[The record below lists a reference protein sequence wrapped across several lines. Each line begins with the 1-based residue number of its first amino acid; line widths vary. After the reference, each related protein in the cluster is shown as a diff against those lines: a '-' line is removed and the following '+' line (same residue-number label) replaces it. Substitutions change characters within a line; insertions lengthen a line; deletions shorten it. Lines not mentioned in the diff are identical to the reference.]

1 MTLNA
6 DLTPRTPHTPQVEP
20 FRPVPEPFPVSP
32 CARHLLRSTSSG
44 PLLLALHQRLGI
56 AKSSSNAFSPNVNC
70 QVMFFYTAFWAVAL
84 LLIAANAGTD
94 AAAQAGVSKR
104 QVIGDEYKGLLQ
116 SMDHKVSTARRLLR
130 GFGATQGERTKR
142 ILDSIEEATGPA
154 GLLME
159 FNNAHDSQIDSIMRV
174 LLEAELIGTSPSYA
188 SLTSK
193 PSSYV
198 PPPTTG
204 GTSLLI
210 L

>member
-1 MTLNA
+1 
-6 DLTPRTPHTPQVEP
+6 
-20 FRPVPEPFPVSP
+20 
-32 CARHLLRSTSSG
+32 
-44 PLLLALHQRLGI
+44 
-56 AKSSSNAFSPNVNC
+56 
-70 QVMFFYTAFWAVAL
+70 MFFYTAFWAVAL

-174 LLEAELIGTSPSYA
+174 LLEAELIGTQVMY
-188 SLTSK
+188 
-193 PSSYV
+193 
-198 PPPTTG
+198 PPPYG
-204 GTSLLI
+204 MYPPPYGMYPPPYGMYPPPYGAFPPPYEMPSPMYRHRPPPAPPPMPPSPPNPPPMYRHQPPEEPPC
-210 L
+210 